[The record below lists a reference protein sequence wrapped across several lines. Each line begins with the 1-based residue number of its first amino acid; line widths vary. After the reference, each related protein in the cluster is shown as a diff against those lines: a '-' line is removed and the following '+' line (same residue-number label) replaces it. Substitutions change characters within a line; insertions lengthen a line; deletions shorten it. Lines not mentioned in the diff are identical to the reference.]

1 MKDDHYRMNCY
12 QRLAALSYLSQLKRP
27 ELCHDLNYVVGF
39 DRESGATCITGE
51 AADSNVAIRVIEK
64 YSDVVIE
71 VSDID
76 RPTAE
81 WKELKMYGR
90 IRLKYGDT
98 NKLFEIIKE
107 SAYMLD
113 PAQVIAD
120 TFVQVTHA
128 IFDYALH
135 NICYTDFVGE
145 EYGFDD
151 AVVIK
156 VIGMMTIE
164 KMVYG
169 VMRGKMTIIAFPK
182 YDYITKK
189 QIIEELSENI
199 FVLDSVYAFI
209 DSIRIAD
216 FGS

>member
-1 MKDDHYRMNCY
+1 MKEPYRMNCY
-12 QRLAALSYLSQLKRP
+12 QRLAATSYMSQLRSK
-27 ELCHDLNYVVGF
+27 ELCPDLHYVVGF

-51 AADSNVAIRVIEK
+51 SEDAGVAIRVIEK
-64 YSDVVIE
+64 PGYVMIEMSDE
-71 VSDID
+71 DK
-76 RPTAE
+76 PEAE
-81 WKELKMYGR
+81 FKDLKMYGK
-90 IRLKYGDT
+90 IRLRYGDT
-98 NKLFEIIKE
+98 MKLFEIVKD

-113 PAQVIAD
+113 PVQVIAD

-135 NICYTDFVGE
+135 NIYHTDFVGE

-164 KMVYG
+164 KIVYG
-169 VMRGKMTIIAFPK
+169 VSKGKMVLLAFPK
-182 YDYITKK
+182 HDYDTQE

-199 FVLDSVYAFI
+199 LVFDSVYAFI
-209 DSIRIAD
+209 DSVRIAE
-216 FGS
+216 FGN